1 MKLNKNEIWFV
12 AGTQNL
18 YGSSAL
24 VEIENNSDS
33 IASSLNANKTI
44 TSNIVSKGILK
55 SNNEIRNLFLQANSN
70 DNCIGL
76 ICWMH
81 TFSPSRMW
89 IDGLKILSKPLLH
102 LHTQFNRN
110 IPWDSIDMN
119 YMNLH
124 QSAHG
129 DREFGYLTSRMNIPR
144 KVVVGYFKDL
154 KVIEKIAIWN
164 RASIGTN
171 EMKSMK
177 IARFGDNM
185 RDVSVTEGD
194 KIEAQI
200 KFGVSTNGYGV
211 SELEKTIKEVSQKKI
226 DILLQEYYDLY
237 QISKDLMHNGSR
249 HDALRYAASIE
260 LSIRNFL
267 LDGNFKAFTDTF
279 EDLNGLKQLPGIA
292 VQRLMNDGFGFGAE
306 GDWKVAALV
315 RAVKAMTFDMTGG
328 TSFMEDYTYHFNSK
342 ENLVLGSHMLEVCP
356 SISNGN
362 LSCEIHPLSIG
373 GKDDPVRL
381 VFNSKTGPA
390 LNLSMVDLGDR
401 FRLIVNEVESV
412 VISQDLPKLPVARVL
427 WKPLPDLDTAAH
439 SWIISAGSHHTC
451 FTFDLKIDHIIDFSE
466 MNDIELII
474 IDQKTKV
481 HDIKKELKWNRSIYK
496 F

>member
-1 MKLNKNEIWFV
+1 MNLNNHEIWFV
-12 AGTQNL
+12 AGTQSL
-18 YGSSAL
+18 YGSTAL
-24 VEIENNSDS
+24 VEIENNSTA
-33 IASSLNANKTI
+33 IASSLNLDKSII
-44 TSNIVSKGILK
+44 TNIVSKGILK
-55 SNNEIRNLFLQANSN
+55 SHNEIKNLFLQANSN

-81 TFSPSRMW
+81 TFSPSKMW
-89 IDGLKILSKPLLH
+89 IEGLKIFSKPLLH

-144 KVVVGYFKDL
+144 KVVVGHFKDL
-154 KVIEKIAIWN
+154 KVIEKISIWN
-164 RASIGTN
+164 RACIGTN

-185 RDVSVTEGD
+185 RDVAVTEGD

-200 KFGVSTNGYGV
+200 KFGISTNGYGV
-211 SELEKTIKEVSQKKI
+211 GELEKKINEVSQKQI
-226 DILLQEYYDLY
+226 DILLQEYFDAYH
-237 QISKDLMHNGSR
+237 ISTNLIQSGSK
-249 HDALRYAASIE
+249 HKELRYAASME

-315 RAVKAMTFDMTGG
+315 RAVKAMTYDLKGG

-373 GKDDPVRL
+373 GKNDPIRL

-401 FRLIVNEVESV
+401 FRLILNQVESV
-412 VISQDLPKLPVARVL
+412 VIDQDLPKLPVARVL

-439 SWIISAGSHHTC
+439 SWILSAGSHHTC
-451 FTFDLKIDHIIDFSE
+451 FTFDLKLEHIIDFSE

-474 IDQKTKV
+474 IDKNTKV
-481 HDIKKELKWNRSIYK
+481 EQIKKELNWNRSIHRI
-496 F
+496 